1 MAGHR
6 ATMARCPTL
15 TLIRPTLRAF
25 TTIGYRILAE
35 AAQTLD
41 FSQPVAVRQDEVA
54 GFFAGLD
61 LVEPGVVPVQ
71 DWRATSELDFN
82 SAPTA
87 MWGGVGRKE

>member
-1 MAGHR
+1 MA
-6 ATMARCPTL
+6 ATAPGSFLAITHPASDQLAVATAAEVSL
-15 TLIRPTLRAF
+15 TRSMGQKMTFR
-25 TTIGYRILAE
+25 RH
-35 AAQTLD
+35 
-41 FSQPVAVRQDEVA
+41 DEVA
-54 GFFAGLD
+54 GFFAGTD

>member
-1 MAGHR
+1 MTFR
-6 ATMARCPTL
+6 
-15 TLIRPTLRAF
+15 
-25 TTIGYRILAE
+25 
-35 AAQTLD
+35 
-41 FSQPVAVRQDEVA
+41 RQDEV
-54 GFFAGLD
+54 AGLD